1 MGLSGLLFGVE
12 FIALDGAIVGVV
24 DQFEFHGFVAPGA
37 EERVAAKA
45 FEKELFKGFPG
56 NDAEAFRAGR
66 YDCGKYSGQL
76 LADFPIADISME
88 SIVSDA
94 LEAFG
99 EDVLNHASDKAEGG
113 QGLVFDLARFMVF
126 VPVAH
131 RFPVIALD
139 APHRDGGRDD
149 IFGQVFGEPSTAGR
163 NLFFFDKGHE
173 PFRVFFPRL
182 INIQFHAG
190 AGDVLF
196 EHV

>member
-1 MGLSGLLFGVE
+1 MGLPGLPFDVE

-37 EERVAAKA
+37 EKRVAAKA
-45 FEKELFKGFPG
+45 FEKELFKGFSG
-56 NDAEAFRAGR
+56 NDAEALGAGGYFCR
-66 YDCGKYSGQL
+66 EYSGKP
-76 LADFPIADISME
+76 LAGFPIANMAVE

-99 EDVLNHASDKAEGG
+99 EDVLDHASDKAAGG
-113 QGLVFDLARFMVF
+113 QGFIFDLAGFMVF
-126 VPVAH
+126 VPVPH

-139 APHRDGGRDD
+139 APHRDGWRDD
-149 IFGQVFGEPSTAGR
+149 IFGQIPGEPPSAGR

-182 INIQFHAG
+182 VNLLFHAG
-190 AGDVLF
+190 AGDVF
-196 EHV
+196 F